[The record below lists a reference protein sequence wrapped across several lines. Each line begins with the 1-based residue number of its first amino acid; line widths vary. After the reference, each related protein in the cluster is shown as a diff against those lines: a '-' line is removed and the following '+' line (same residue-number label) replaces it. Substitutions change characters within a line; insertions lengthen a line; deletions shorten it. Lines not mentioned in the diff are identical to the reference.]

1 MGVAYNASNLAQVA
15 DLGPSNVVRASS
27 WNGQVI
33 WTDSQSLQ
41 VSTGAVLGSLPASS
55 TLVVATPDHSRLLI
69 YNSVT
74 NTLVSTTPP

>member
-15 DLGPSNVVRASS
+15 DLGVSNVVRASS

-33 WTDSQSLQ
+33 WTDTQCLQ
-41 VSTGAVLGSLPASS
+41 VSTGTVLGPLPASS
-55 TLVVATPDHSRLLI
+55 TVVVATPDYSRLLI

-74 NTLVSTTPP
+74 NTLVSVTPP